1 MSNEVMEIEGLIP
14 TMTKEQISQARRA
27 VSIELI
33 LPPEEKKSFGEILRN
48 IIDERGIDMES
59 ILTATGIDDKSYYRY
74 RSKKDDTVPK
84 VETLIRLCV
93 GLRMHRVQIDYVF
106 ALLGYQIKLNDP
118 NYDIY
123 QYYFDYCA
131 VKKELTVSSLLK
143 EIKLAET

>member
-1 MSNEVMEIEGLIP
+1 MEIEGLIP

-59 ILTATGIDDKSYYRY
+59 ILTATGIDDKSYYRH

>member
-14 TMTKEQISQARRA
+14 TMTKAQISQTRRV
-27 VSIELI
+27 VSAELI

>member
-1 MSNEVMEIEGLIP
+1 MEIEGLIP

-33 LPPEEKKSFGEILRN
+33 LSPEEKKSFGEILRN
-48 IIDERGIDMES
+48 IVLERGFNLED
-59 ILTATGIDDKSYYRY
+59 ILKATGIDDKSYYRY
-74 RSKKDDTVPK
+74 RSQKDDSVPK

-93 GLRMHRVQIDYVF
+93 GLRLHRVQIDYIF

-123 QYYFDYCA
+123 QYYFDFCA
-131 VKKELTVSSLLK
+131 VKKELTVSSLL
-143 EIKLAET
+143 ETITA